1 MNDPKTEPNEDLLT
15 QHHLYQYEQGPPPK
29 KPIQNSDRLH
39 DGLERQDQ
47 PEKAAR

>member
-1 MNDPKTEPNEDLLT
+1 MNHPKLEPDKDLLT
-15 QHHLYQYEQGPPPK
+15 QHRLYQYEQGPAPK

-39 DGLERQDQ
+39 DGPKRLDQ